1 MPVEFHAATPFEVYT
16 ITAADYGITVAVGI
30 LIALL
35 AAGLGM
41 WVFWPEREPTST
53 PAPTEVD
60 SIGAAKTVEIPRRS
74 GPRTAP
80 TIHAPQYGQHV
91 RPDDV
96 TVVMQRAE
104 TRR

>member
-1 MPVEFHAATPFEVYT
+1 MPVEFYAAPIEGYT
-16 ITAADYGITVAVGI
+16 ITAADYGITVAAGI

-41 WVFWPEREPTST
+41 WVFWPEREPTSPP
-53 PAPTEVD
+53 PADVD
-60 SIGAAKTVEIPRRS
+60 SPETVETVELPRRRP